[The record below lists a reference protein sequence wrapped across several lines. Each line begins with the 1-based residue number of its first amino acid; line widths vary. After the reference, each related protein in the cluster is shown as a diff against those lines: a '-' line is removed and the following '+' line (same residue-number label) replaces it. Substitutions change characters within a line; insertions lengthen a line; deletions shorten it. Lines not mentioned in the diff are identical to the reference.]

1 MSSPLLKSNS
11 QSNTSFVGNFVILYL
26 IFNILLLTYIVE
38 SNMLTRL
45 KIQIQVVDIT
55 RVPGLSL
62 GYFPVLMLNLS

>member
-11 QSNTSFVGNFVILYL
+11 QSNISFVGNFVILYL

-45 KIQIQVVDIT
+45 KTQIQVVDIT